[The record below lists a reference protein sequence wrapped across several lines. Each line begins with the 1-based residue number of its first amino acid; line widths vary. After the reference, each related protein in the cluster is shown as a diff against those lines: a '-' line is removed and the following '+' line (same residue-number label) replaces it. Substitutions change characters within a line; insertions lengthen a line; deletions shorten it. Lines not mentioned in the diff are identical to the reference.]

1 MIEKWIPQYSQLEE
15 SVAKNV
21 KTQFAALD
29 IDTIQRVYEETY
41 VNKKEVED
49 RKSVV

>member
-15 SVAKNV
+15 SSAKNV

-41 VNKKEVED
+41 VNKK
-49 RKSVV
+49 